1 MKKNLKIILIIVIL
15 FLGGIAAFF
24 GVKVAKTYFGGATGG
39 SQPKNVSIQAE
50 EDSATISW
58 QTDKE
63 SLGVVEYGINQ
74 ASLLLK
80 KVETAATTTHRVV
93 LSSLGADT
101 TYYFRITVGEENYD
115 NNGIPYSFQTKP
127 AEEKVITPQATTALV
142 KTCNAEEFK
151 TKMGGSDPSYD
162 FDHNGRV
169 NTKDWLECLKVNK

>member
-1 MKKNLKIILIIVIL
+1 MKKNLKIILIIIAL
-15 FLGGIAAFF
+15 LLGGIAVFF
-24 GVKVAKTYFGGATGG
+24 GVKVAKTYLSSAAGDT
-39 SQPKNVSIQAE
+39 QPKDVRIEAE
-50 EDSATISW
+50 AGSATISW
-58 QTDKE
+58 QTDGQ
-63 SLGVVEYGINQ
+63 SLGAVEYGINQ
-74 ASLLLK
+74 ASLFLK
-80 KVETAATTTHRVV
+80 GVETAATTTHKVV

-162 FDHNGRV
+162 FDHNGGV
-169 NTKDWLECLKVNK
+169 NTKDWLECLKKNK